1 MTLSKD
7 LRERAVRAYRNK
19 EGSQEVIAERFK
31 IARSTLQ
38 EWLKAPESPEDKPE
52 TRGRPRA
59 LSPEDLIRL
68 EKLVKKH
75 KDAGEEEL
83 ATLLAPEGEAPKHRS
98 IIGRASALSVRKSGK
113 SIRSLV
119 ASVAS
124 ISGPDNR
131 VSRPMSTR
139 GD

>member
-19 EGSQEVIAERFK
+19 EGSQKVIAERFE

-38 EWLKAPESPEDKPE
+38 EWLKAPESPENKPE

-59 LSPEDLIRL
+59 LSPEDLSRL

-98 IIGRASALSVRKSGK
+98 IIGRALRELGLTRKKRHGEPASKTGKTSRISEESG
-113 SIRSLV
+113 
-119 ASVAS
+119 
-124 ISGPDNR
+124 
-131 VSRPMSTR
+131 
-139 GD
+139 